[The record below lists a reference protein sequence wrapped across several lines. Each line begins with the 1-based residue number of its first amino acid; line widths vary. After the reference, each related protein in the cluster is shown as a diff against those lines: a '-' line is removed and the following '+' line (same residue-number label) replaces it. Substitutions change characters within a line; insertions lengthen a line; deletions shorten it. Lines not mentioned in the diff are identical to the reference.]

1 MSKPRCNW
9 HKLDMRVRIDEY
21 YSHTKEI
28 SMFDEKLDDI
38 VAAIA
43 KNYSAREIFFTKPNA
58 HFPNRRTIIGI
69 IKDLRRVMFP
79 RYFGD
84 EVPTGTNPEYFIGET
99 LIRIEQALS
108 EQLTEAILFRDEGKL
123 SEDEI
128 AIRVDKIC
136 THFFARF
143 PELQRILLT
152 DVQAAFDGD
161 PAAKSKEEIIFSYPG
176 FFAIFIYRI
185 AHELYV
191 QDVPLIP
198 RIMTEY
204 AHSGTGV
211 DINAGAT
218 IGEYFFIDHATGVV
232 IGETTTIGNH
242 VKIYQGV
249 TLGALS
255 TRAGQKLAGVKRHPT
270 IEDNVTIYS
279 NASVLGGET
288 VVGEGTVIAGS
299 AFVTESVPPNSRVS
313 IEGQRISVRQ
323 SSKKN
328 QVTWCQEDA

>member
-1 MSKPRCNW
+1 MPMFKDN
-9 HKLDMRVRIDEY
+9 LD
-21 YSHTKEI
+21 T
-28 SMFDEKLDDI
+28 I

-43 KNYSAREIFFTKPNA
+43 ENYSSPEIFFTDPDK
-58 HFPNRRTIIGI
+58 HFPNKKVIIGI
-69 IKDLRRVMFP
+69 IKDIRRVMFP

-84 EVPTGTNPEYFIGET
+84 ETPTGTNPEYFIGET
-99 LIRIEQALS
+99 LIRIEDALRK
-108 EQLTEAILFRDEGKL
+108 QLHEVMLFRCCEDTEAGEEVLCEETVNKRV
-123 SEDEI
+123 DEI
-128 AIRVDKIC
+128 C
-136 THFFARF
+136 NHFFNKL
-143 PELQRILLT
+143 PEIQRILLT

-161 PAAKSKEEIIFSYPG
+161 PAAQSKEEIIFSYPG
-176 FFAIFIYRI
+176 FFAIFVYRI

-191 QDVPLIP
+191 QNVPLIP

-232 IGETTTIGNH
+232 IGETTIIGNH

-255 TRAGQKLAGVKRHPT
+255 TRAGQQLSGIKRHPT

-288 VVGEGTVIAGS
+288 IVGQGTVIAGS

-313 IEGQRISVRQ
+313 LNGQRINVRQ
-323 SSKKN
+323 PKKKDGVN
-328 QVTWCQEDA
+328 WE